1 MKYLLGVIVVLL
13 VSIQVI
19 FGMPTPTE
27 ENDYEYEY
35 DQSLGVTRCINGADT
50 RGRCETPIVIVIEPE
65 TIDLTIFDN

>member
-27 ENDYEYEY
+27 ENDYPDYS
-35 DQSLGVTRCINGADT
+35 QSIGRTRCINGADT
-50 RGRCETPIVIVIEPE
+50 RGRCVTPIAMVIEPE
-65 TIDLTIFDN
+65 PIDLTIFDMK